1 MKKSEKQIIS
11 DLLKEQHLSIQK
23 ILTSY
28 GLTNEKLEQLKN
40 EVNERFHQ
48 DIIFSN
54 DEIIYIPHKY
64 SKRIASHYHIPIDEM
79 TPIFKPEVRRDVAF
93 LKIALDNSDYLSLL
107 ELSDHCLASKN
118 TLTNDIKVVNNEI
131 KDDGISIEYTRKNG
145 FHLAGDEVR
154 IRAEIINIVDRLFL
168 YPNGR
173 NLLEDKVINTKEE
186 HFLLTERIRKLER
199 KINITFSDEYLSKLP
214 YIILIMIKRASV
226 MKDEWTLPIK
236 YQELNQTSEF
246 KQIQELFWEYPDL
259 SVQDLAYLSLI
270 FLGANRIDLDSNLAS
285 EKEVEEFVLF
295 IIERLED
302 KLAFN
307 FGDNQFKKKLIQHL
321 SPALIRKRLGLTL
334 ENPIQRDFI
343 NRYYPVYEVIKEI
356 VDEYKRITLSEA
368 EVVYLSMIVLGHMYQ
383 VSNDAYQN
391 NKDVTAIVVCQSGN
405 SISELMNVQLKD
417 MFPNINFLGTYSERQ
432 FYYEAID
439 VDIVFTTAPLET
451 DKKTFVMVNLFD
463 EKKRKEFIKRVENH
477 IVANPSI
484 KTKQL
489 MNFLRDVIPEEKF
502 EDIKEKAHRF
512 FQDDKESTDITDSI
526 LKINQINFVHT
537 NNIFEMAQIGLNKM
551 LERESIT
558 SAYSEEALNIFK
570 EKYESMLIGPEVYL
584 PHAHYNDG
592 AYYEDFQLVISPI
605 IKTCVLCLSP
615 SKGNSHVK
623 KLLQFNS
630 LFMDAEFMDELYSS
644 GQEDVFKLV
653 ERRYKDGIQELI

>member
-11 DLLKEQHLSIQK
+11 DLLKEHHLSIQK

-630 LFMDAEFMDELYSS
+630 LFMDAEFMDELYNS